1 MMKFISGILAAS
13 VLLAILRFTG
23 ATPNLQSPLFLAELC
38 GLLALGALVVALI
51 GPEEEHKDEE
61 ASQHAIAAR
70 ISAPAARRPRWP
82 SM

>member
-23 ATPNLQSPLFLAELC
+23 ATPNLQSSLFLAEVC

-51 GPEEEHKDEE
+51 GPEEERKDDE
-61 ASQHAIAAR
+61 AARQALAAR
-70 ISAPAARRPRWP
+70 ISAPAARQPRWP